1 MFARLAGYGVI
12 SLLLKWFAMDFLQ
25 EYESSDSEATDVY
38 NSTNIDVKASDKGAS
53 TSVVNVR
60 AVRQVYLITYSQA
73 DLHKF
78 PDRNSFAQAV
88 LRSFDSS
95 NTNVEHWV
103 CCKEVHESTG
113 GYHYHMAVK
122 LQRCKRWLSCKR
134 YLEEN
139 YGISVHF
146 SDVHHNYYSAWKYTT
161 KKDKFVVESDG
172 HPDLS
177 DCKGPKTETA
187 SLCRKKYIEDSDD
200 DEEEFSEEFYESPS
214 DDASE
219 TCHES
224 DSKGK
229 KRKKRLSSFE
239 LSEIIVTKEIKT
251 RTQLLAYAN
260 NQKCQGKN
268 DIAEFIVNRGPR
280 VVSEVLTTAWEI
292 AERATE
298 AGKITENS
306 CSNLTRSSRRRMY

>member
-1 MFARLAGYGVI
+1 
-12 SLLLKWFAMDFLQ
+12 MDFLQ

-38 NSTNIDVKASDKGAS
+38 NSTNIDVKASDKRAS
-53 TSVVNVR
+53 TSVLNVR
-60 AVRQVYLITYSQA
+60 AVRQVYLITYSQV

-88 LRSFDSS
+88 LRSFNSS

-229 KRKKRLSSFE
+229 KRKKRLSSFALRNNCSKGSKNSHATVGLYE
-239 LSEIIVTKEIKT
+239 QPKVREEKRHCRVYHQQRAPVTPQNVTIDTKCNISTKCNINPKC
-251 RTQLLAYAN
+251 N
-260 NQKCQGKN
+260 N
-268 DIAEFIVNRGPR
+268 F
-280 VVSEVLTTAWEI
+280 
-292 AERATE
+292 
-298 AGKITENS
+298 
-306 CSNLTRSSRRRMY
+306 

>member
-1 MFARLAGYGVI
+1 
-12 SLLLKWFAMDFLQ
+12 MDFLQ

-88 LRSFDSS
+88 LRSFNSS

-219 TCHES
+219 TYHES

-239 LSEIIVTKEIKT
+239 LSEIIVAKEVKT
-251 RTQLLAYAN
+251 RMQLLAYTN
-260 NQKCQGKN
+260 NQKCERKN
-268 DIAEFIVNRGPR
+268 VIAEFIINRGP
-280 VVSEVLTTAWEI
+280 L
-292 AERATE
+292 
-298 AGKITENS
+298 
-306 CSNLTRSSRRRMY
+306 LRRKM